1 MNIMRRQ
8 KFTLIELLVVIAIIA
23 ILAGMLL
30 PALGRA
36 RATAQSIACVSNLK
50 QIHLATFM
58 YINDTSWCLPAYMP
72 GRTARAQLDES
83 GYLKLGNVYKCPAEN
98 TGRWSASSDPHLGIN
113 STTFGYDPRN
123 TGKTTVKLQTPPIRF
138 AIFSKKKLASGVCY
152 WGDTPVIG
160 SMNKY
165 VTGLQRA
172 VGIISEVND
181 GFSALSI
188 FKKSTKPYGIIYLR
202 HSYKYANI
210 VTFGGNVVKYSYLG
224 SMRNKNVFRPYFV
237 PTGSGGY
244 WEEAVDSAAAN
255 KY

>member
-1 MNIMRRQ
+1 MRRQ

-30 PALGRA
+30 PALNRA
-36 RATAQSIACVSNLK
+36 RQTAQSIACVSNLK

-113 STTFGYDPRN
+113 STTFGYSASE
-123 TGKTTVKLQTPPIRF
+123 TGITSIKLRTPPVRF
-138 AIFSKKKLASGVCY
+138 AFFSRKKLAAGVCY

-181 GFSALSI
+181 GQSALSI
-188 FKKSTKPYGIIYLR
+188 FKKTTKPWGVIYLR

-210 VTFGGNVVKYSYLG
+210 VTFGGNVVKYSYTG
-224 SMRNKNVFRPYFV
+224 QMRNKNTFLPHFV

-244 WEEAVDSAAAN
+244 WTEASDSAAAN

>member
-1 MNIMRRQ
+1 MRRQ

-30 PALGRA
+30 PALNRA
-36 RATAQSIACVSNLK
+36 RQTAQSIACVSNLK

-72 GRTARAQLDES
+72 GISARQQLHNS
-83 GYLKLGNVYKCPAEN
+83 GYLKLGNVWRCAAET
-98 TGRWSASSDPHLGIN
+98 TGNWNAASHPHLGIN

-123 TGKTTVKLQTPPIRF
+123 TGTSTVKLQTPPVRF

-152 WGDTPVIG
+152 WGDTPVVG

-165 VTGLQRA
+165 VTGLWR
-172 VGIISEVND
+172 VTGIISEVND
-181 GFSALSI
+181 GYSALSI

-210 VTFGGNVVKYSYLG
+210 VTFGGNVVKYSYTG

-237 PTGSGGY
+237 PTSSGGY
-244 WEEAVDSAAAN
+244 WEEASDNVAAS